1 MNAIQMK
8 TVIKFLPSHLS
19 TIRAAIAT
27 AAMLFCSLSLHAESL
42 EVKIIY
48 LEQQRE
54 RPPVLSNLV
63 VHPQDEGEQ
72 GALLGIADNNTTGK
86 FLKHNY
92 AIEKFI
98 VPIDEDIIAVAST
111 ALTGANLVVANV
123 ATEQLLQIVDLPE
136 AQDDLFF
143 NAGSTATALRHN
155 NCRQNML
162 HTLPSRAMLT
172 DALMQ
177 FFSKRKWDS
186 LYLLQG
192 NRDVDA
198 LYADSIRASAKKYRL
213 SIDHE
218 KQWID
223 DADMR
228 RNASAEIPKFTQ
240 ARKYDVIVVADED
253 DDFGQYVLYNAW
265 LPRPVAGTAGLESVA
280 WDRVVEQW
288 GAAQLQ
294 SRFQELTQRSMTSI
308 DYAAWAAVR
317 SIGEAV
323 TRSKVTETDAIREY
337 LLSDKFALAGFKGA
351 KMTYRTWN
359 GQLRQPIPLVHP
371 QSVVA
376 LAPIEGFLHHKTELD
391 TLGLDQPESECEAMN

>member
-1 MNAIQMK
+1 MLRLIP
-8 TVIKFLPSHLS
+8 IL
-19 TIRAAIAT
+19 T
-27 AAMLFCSLSLHAESL
+27 AAACAITADTKLHANEL
-42 EVKIIY
+42 DINIVY

-63 VHPQDEGEQ
+63 VHPEDEGEQ
-72 GALLGIADNNTTGK
+72 GAILGTADNNTTGK
-86 FLKHNY
+86 FLKDTY
-92 AIEKFI
+92 TLETII
-98 VPIDEDIIAVAST
+98 VPPEEDVVAAAQA
-111 ALTGANLVVANV
+111 ALEGTKLVVLNMPSDK
-123 ATEQLLQIVDLPE
+123 LLQIADLP
-136 AQDDLFF
+136 AAADDLLF
-143 NAGSTATALRHN
+143 NAGSANVSLRSAG
-155 NCRQNML
+155 CRANVL

-177 FFSKRKWDS
+177 FFKKRKWDS
-186 LYLLQG
+186 IYLLEG
-192 NRDVDA
+192 NRDVDK
-198 LYADSIRASAKKYRL
+198 LYAASVRTSANKFRVSIAA
-213 SIDHE
+213 E

-228 RNASAEIPKFTQ
+228 RNASAEIPLFTQ
-240 ARKYDVIVVADED
+240 ARKYDAVVVADED
-253 DDFGQYVLYNAW
+253 DDFGQYVQYNTW
-265 LPRPVAGTAGLESVA
+265 LPRPVAGTAGLEPVA

-294 SRFQELTQRSMTSI
+294 SRFEEQTERSMTSL

-323 TRSKVTETDAIREY
+323 TRTQNTDPATIGEY

-351 KMTYRTWN
+351 KMTYRKWN

-376 LAPIEGFLHHKTELD
+376 LAPIEGFLHHTSELD
-391 TLGLDQPESECEAMN
+391 TLGLDQPESACEEMN

>member
-1 MNAIQMK
+1 MLRLIP
-8 TVIKFLPSHLS
+8 IL
-19 TIRAAIAT
+19 T
-27 AAMLFCSLSLHAESL
+27 AAACAITAGSKLHANEL
-42 EVKIIY
+42 DINIVY

-63 VHPQDEGEQ
+63 VHPEDEGEQ
-72 GALLGIADNNTTGK
+72 GAILGTADNNTTGK
-86 FLKHNY
+86 FLKHTY
-92 AIEKFI
+92 TLETII
-98 VPIDEDIIAVAST
+98 VPPEEDVVAAAQA
-111 ALTGANLVVANV
+111 ALEGTKLVVLNMPSDK
-123 ATEQLLQIVDLPE
+123 LLQIANLP
-136 AQDDLFF
+136 AAADDLLF
-143 NAGSTATALRHN
+143 NAGSANVSLRSGD
-155 NCRQNML
+155 CRANVL

-177 FFSKRKWDS
+177 FFKKRKWDS
-186 LYLLQG
+186 IYLLEG
-192 NRDVDA
+192 NRDVDK
-198 LYADSIRASAKKYRL
+198 LYAASVRTSANKFRVSIAA
-213 SIDHE
+213 E

-228 RNASAEIPKFTQ
+228 RNASAEIPLFTQ
-240 ARKYDVIVVADED
+240 ARKYDAVVVADED
-253 DDFGQYVLYNAW
+253 DDFGQYVQYNTW
-265 LPRPVAGTAGLESVA
+265 LPRPVAGTAGLEPVA

-294 SRFQELTQRSMTSI
+294 SRFEEQTERSMTSL

-323 TRSKVTETDAIREY
+323 TRTQNTDPATIGEY

-351 KMTYRTWN
+351 KMTYRKWN

-376 LAPIEGFLHHKTELD
+376 LAPIEGFLHHTSELD
-391 TLGLDQPESECEAMN
+391 TLGLDQPESACEEMN

>member
-1 MNAIQMK
+1 MLRLIP
-8 TVIKFLPSHLS
+8 IL
-19 TIRAAIAT
+19 T
-27 AAMLFCSLSLHAESL
+27 AAACAITAGSKLHANEL
-42 EVKIIY
+42 DINIVY

-63 VHPQDEGEQ
+63 VHPEDEGEQ
-72 GALLGIADNNTTGK
+72 GAILGTADNNTTGK
-86 FLKHNY
+86 FLKDTY
-92 AIEKFI
+92 TLETII
-98 VPIDEDIIAVAST
+98 VPPEEDVVAAAQAVLEGT
-111 ALTGANLVVANV
+111 KLVVLNMPSDK
-123 ATEQLLQIVDLPE
+123 LLQIADLP
-136 AQDDLFF
+136 AAADDLLF
-143 NAGSTATALRHN
+143 NAGSANVSLRSGD
-155 NCRQNML
+155 CRANML

-177 FFSKRKWDS
+177 FFKKRKWDS
-186 LYLLQG
+186 IYLLEG
-192 NRDVDA
+192 NRDVDK
-198 LYADSIRASAKKYRL
+198 LYAASVRTSANKFRVSIAA
-213 SIDHE
+213 E

-228 RNASAEIPKFTQ
+228 RNASAEIPLFTQ
-240 ARKYDVIVVADED
+240 ARKYDAVVVADED
-253 DDFGQYVLYNAW
+253 DDFGQYVQYNTW
-265 LPRPVAGTAGLESVA
+265 LPRPVAGTAGLEPVA

-294 SRFQELTQRSMTSI
+294 SRFEEQTERSMTSL

-323 TRSKVTETDAIREY
+323 TRAQNTEPATIGEY

-351 KMTYRTWN
+351 KMTYRKWN

-376 LAPIEGFLHHKTELD
+376 LAPIEGFLHHTSELD
-391 TLGLDQPESECEAMN
+391 TLGLDQPESACEEMN

>member
-1 MNAIQMK
+1 MLRLIP
-8 TVIKFLPSHLS
+8 IL
-19 TIRAAIAT
+19 T
-27 AAMLFCSLSLHAESL
+27 AAACAITAGTKLHANEL
-42 EVKIIY
+42 DINIVY

-63 VHPQDEGEQ
+63 VHPEDEGEQ
-72 GALLGIADNNTTGK
+72 GAILGTADNNTTGK
-86 FLKHNY
+86 FLKDTY
-92 AIEKFI
+92 TLETII
-98 VPIDEDIIAVAST
+98 VPPEEDVVAAAQAVLEGSK
-111 ALTGANLVVANV
+111 LVVLNMPSDK
-123 ATEQLLQIVDLPE
+123 LLQIADLP
-136 AQDDLFF
+136 AAADDLLF
-143 NAGSTATALRHN
+143 NAGSANVSLRSVG
-155 NCRQNML
+155 CRANLL

-177 FFSKRKWDS
+177 FFKKRKWDS
-186 LYLLQG
+186 IYLLEG
-192 NRDVDA
+192 NRDVDK
-198 LYADSIRASAKKYRL
+198 LYAASVRTSANKFRVSIAA
-213 SIDHE
+213 E

-228 RNASAEIPKFTQ
+228 RNASAEIPLFTQ
-240 ARKYDVIVVADED
+240 ARKYDAVVVADED
-253 DDFGQYVLYNAW
+253 DDFGQYVQYNTW
-265 LPRPVAGTAGLESVA
+265 LPRPVAGTAGLEPVA

-294 SRFQELTQRSMTSI
+294 SRFEEQTERSMTSL

-323 TRSKVTETDAIREY
+323 TRTQNTDPATIGEY

-351 KMTYRTWN
+351 KMTYRKWN

-376 LAPIEGFLHHKTELD
+376 LAPIEGFLHHTSELD
-391 TLGLDQPESECEAMN
+391 TLGLDQPESACEEMN

>member
-1 MNAIQMK
+1 MLRLIP
-8 TVIKFLPSHLS
+8 IL
-19 TIRAAIAT
+19 T
-27 AAMLFCSLSLHAESL
+27 AAACAITAGSKLHANEL
-42 EVKIIY
+42 DINIVY

-63 VHPQDEGEQ
+63 VHPEDEGEQ
-72 GALLGIADNNTTGK
+72 GAILGTADNNTTGK
-86 FLKHNY
+86 FLKDTY
-92 AIEKFI
+92 TLETII
-98 VPIDEDIIAVAST
+98 VPPEEDVVAAAQAVLEGT
-111 ALTGANLVVANV
+111 KLVVLNMPSDK
-123 ATEQLLQIVDLPE
+123 LLQIANLP
-136 AQDDLFF
+136 AAADDLLF
-143 NAGSTATALRHN
+143 NAGSANVSLRSGD
-155 NCRQNML
+155 CRANVL

-177 FFSKRKWDS
+177 FFKKRKWDS
-186 LYLLQG
+186 IYLLEG
-192 NRDVDA
+192 NRDVDK
-198 LYADSIRASAKKYRL
+198 LYAASVRTSANKFRVSIAA
-213 SIDHE
+213 E

-228 RNASAEIPKFTQ
+228 RNASAEIPLFTQ
-240 ARKYDVIVVADED
+240 ARKYDAVVVADED
-253 DDFGQYVLYNAW
+253 DDFGQYVQYNTW
-265 LPRPVAGTAGLESVA
+265 LPRPVAGTAGLEPVA

-294 SRFQELTQRSMTSI
+294 SRFEEQTERSMTSL

-323 TRSKVTETDAIREY
+323 TRTQNTDPATIGEY

-351 KMTYRTWN
+351 KMTYRKWN

-376 LAPIEGFLHHKTELD
+376 LAPIEGFLHHTSELD
-391 TLGLDQPESECEAMN
+391 TLGLDQPESACEEMN

>member
-1 MNAIQMK
+1 MLRLIP
-8 TVIKFLPSHLS
+8 IL
-19 TIRAAIAT
+19 T
-27 AAMLFCSLSLHAESL
+27 AAACAITAGSKLHANEL
-42 EVKIIY
+42 DINIVY

-63 VHPQDEGEQ
+63 VHPEDEGEQ
-72 GALLGIADNNTTGK
+72 GAILGTADNNTTGK
-86 FLKHNY
+86 FLKDTY
-92 AIEKFI
+92 TLETII
-98 VPIDEDIIAVAST
+98 VPPEEDVVAAAQA
-111 ALTGANLVVANV
+111 ALEGTKLVVLNMPSDK
-123 ATEQLLQIVDLPE
+123 LLQIANLP
-136 AQDDLFF
+136 AAADDLLF
-143 NAGSTATALRHN
+143 NAGSANVSLRSGD
-155 NCRQNML
+155 CRANVL

-177 FFSKRKWDS
+177 FFKKRKWDS
-186 LYLLQG
+186 IYLLEG
-192 NRDVDA
+192 NRDVDK
-198 LYADSIRASAKKYRL
+198 LYAASVRTSANKFRVSIAA
-213 SIDHE
+213 E

-228 RNASAEIPKFTQ
+228 RNASAEIPLFTQ
-240 ARKYDVIVVADED
+240 ARKYDAVVVADED
-253 DDFGQYVLYNAW
+253 DDFGQYVQYNTW
-265 LPRPVAGTAGLESVA
+265 LPRPVAGTAGLEPVA

-294 SRFQELTQRSMTSI
+294 SRFEEQTERSMTSL

-323 TRSKVTETDAIREY
+323 TRTQNTDPATIGEY

-351 KMTYRTWN
+351 KMTYRKWN

-376 LAPIEGFLHHKTELD
+376 LAPIEGFLHHTSELD
-391 TLGLDQPESECEAMN
+391 TLGLDQPESACEEMN

>member
-1 MNAIQMK
+1 MLRLIP
-8 TVIKFLPSHLS
+8 IL
-19 TIRAAIAT
+19 T
-27 AAMLFCSLSLHAESL
+27 AAACAITAGSKLHANEL
-42 EVKIIY
+42 DINIVY

-63 VHPQDEGEQ
+63 VHPEDEGEQ
-72 GALLGIADNNTTGK
+72 GAILGTADNNTTGK
-86 FLKHNY
+86 FLKDTY
-92 AIEKFI
+92 TLETII
-98 VPIDEDIIAVAST
+98 VPPEEDVVAAAQA
-111 ALTGANLVVANV
+111 ALEGTKLVVLNMPSDK
-123 ATEQLLQIVDLPE
+123 LLQIANLP
-136 AQDDLFF
+136 AAADDLLF
-143 NAGSTATALRHN
+143 NAGSANVSLRSGD
-155 NCRQNML
+155 CRANVL

-177 FFSKRKWDS
+177 FFKKRKWDS
-186 LYLLQG
+186 IYLLEG
-192 NRDVDA
+192 NRDVDK
-198 LYADSIRASAKKYRL
+198 LYAASVRTSANKFRVSIAA
-213 SIDHE
+213 E

-228 RNASAEIPKFTQ
+228 RNASAEIPVFTQ
-240 ARKYDVIVVADED
+240 ARKYDAVVVADED
-253 DDFGQYVLYNAW
+253 DDFGQYVQYNTW
-265 LPRPVAGTAGLESVA
+265 LPRPVAGTAGLEPVA

-294 SRFQELTQRSMTSI
+294 SRFEEQTERSMTSL

-323 TRSKVTETDAIREY
+323 TRTQNTDPATIGEY

-351 KMTYRTWN
+351 KMTYRKWN

-376 LAPIEGFLHHKTELD
+376 LAPIEGFLHHTSELD
-391 TLGLDQPESECEAMN
+391 TLGLDQPESACEEMN

>member
-1 MNAIQMK
+1 VTKQLRITAI
-8 TVIKFLPSHLS
+8 L
-19 TIRAAIAT
+19 IAT
-27 AAMLFCSLSLHAESL
+27 ASAMTASTKLHADVL
-42 EVKIIY
+42 DINVIY

-63 VHPQDEGEQ
+63 IHPLDEGEQ
-72 GALLGIADNNTTGK
+72 GALLGVADNNTTGK

-92 AIEKFI
+92 TLETII
-98 VPIDEDIIAVAST
+98 VPPEENVVT
-111 ALTGANLVVANV
+111 AAQAALEGANLVVLNMPSDK
-123 ATEQLLQIVDLPE
+123 LLEITDLPN
-136 AQDDLFF
+136 ASDDLLF
-143 NAGSTATALRHN
+143 NAGSTDITLRSDS
-155 NCRQNML
+155 CRSNLL

-177 FFSKRKWDS
+177 FFTKRKWDS
-186 LYLLQG
+186 IYLLEG
-192 NRDVDA
+192 NRDVDK
-198 LYADSIRASAKKYRL
+198 LYAASVRRSANKFRISIAA
-213 SIDHE
+213 E

-228 RNASAEIPKFTQ
+228 RNAAEEIPIFTQ
-240 ARKYDVIVVADED
+240 ARKYDAVVVADED
-253 DDFGQYVLYNAW
+253 DDFGQYVQYNTW
-265 LPRPVAGTAGLESVA
+265 LPRPVAGTTGLEPVT

-294 SRFQELTQRSMTSI
+294 SRFEEQSARSMTNL

-323 TRSKVTETDAIREY
+323 TRTKSTDPAAIGEY

-376 LAPIEGFLHHKTELD
+376 LAPIEGFLHHTSELD
-391 TLGLDQPESECEAMN
+391 TLGLDQPESTCEEMN

>member
-1 MNAIQMK
+1 M
-8 TVIKFLPSHLS
+8 IKSLRCIPVLTAVVCAMTAS
-19 TIRAAIAT
+19 TN
-27 AAMLFCSLSLHAESL
+27 LHADTL
-42 EVKIIY
+42 DINVIY

-63 VHPQDEGEQ
+63 VHPEDEGEQ
-72 GALLGIADNNTTGK
+72 GALLGIDDNNTTGK
-86 FLKHNY
+86 FLKQTY
-92 AIEKFI
+92 SLETII
-98 VPIDEDIIAVAST
+98 VPPEDDVVAA
-111 ALTGANLVVANV
+111 ALAALQGTNLVVLNMPSDK
-123 ATEQLLQIVDLPE
+123 LLLIADLPE
-136 AQDDLFF
+136 ASDDLLF
-143 NAGSTATALRHN
+143 NAGSANVKLRSG
-155 NCRQNML
+155 NCRANVL

-177 FFSKRKWDS
+177 FFNKRKWDS
-186 LYLLQG
+186 IYLLEG
-192 NRDVDA
+192 NRDVDK
-198 LYADSIRASAKKYRL
+198 LYAASVRTSANKFRISIAA
-213 SIDHE
+213 E

-228 RNASAEIPKFTQ
+228 RNASAEIPVFTQ
-240 ARKYDVIVVADED
+240 ARKYDAVVVADED
-253 DDFGQYVLYNAW
+253 DDFGQYVQYNTW
-265 LPRPVAGTAGLESVA
+265 LPRPVAGTAGLEPVA

-294 SRFQELTQRSMTSI
+294 SRFEEQTDRSMTSL

-323 TRSKVTETDAIREY
+323 TRTKNTDPAAIAEY

-351 KMTYRTWN
+351 KMTYRKWN

-376 LAPIEGFLHHKTELD
+376 LAPIEGFLHHTSELD
-391 TLGLDQPESECEAMN
+391 TLGLDHPESTCEEMN

>member
-1 MNAIQMK
+1 MK
-8 TVIKFLPSHLS
+8 PVIKFSQWLS
-19 TIRAAIAT
+19 TVTI
-27 AAMLFCSLSLHAESL
+27 LLCSLALDAQSLD
-42 EVKIIY
+42 VKVIY

-63 VHPQDEGEQ
+63 IHPEDEGEQ

-86 FLKHNY
+86 FLKQNY
-92 AIEKFI
+92 VLEKII
-98 VPIDEDIIAVAST
+98 VPIEEDVVAVAAE
-111 ALTGANLVVANV
+111 ALNGANLVVTNV
-123 ATEQLLQIVDLPE
+123 ATDKLLQIVDL
-136 AQDDLFF
+136 AVARDDLFF
-143 NAGSTATALRHN
+143 NAGSAATALRDSS
-155 NCRQNML
+155 CRSNML

-177 FFSKRKWDS
+177 FFNKRKWES

-192 NRDVDA
+192 NRNVDT
-198 LYADSIRASAKKYRL
+198 LFADSIRNSAKKYRI

-240 ARKYDVIVVADED
+240 ARKYDVVVVADED

-265 LPRPVAGTAGLESVA
+265 LPRPVAGTAGLEPVA
-280 WDRVVEQW
+280 WHRVVEQW

-294 SRFQELTQRSMTSI
+294 SRFEELAQRPMTSI
-308 DYAAWAAVR
+308 DYATWAAVR
-317 SIGEAV
+317 SIGESV
-323 TRSKVTETDAIREY
+323 TRIKSTEADAIRDY
-337 LLSDKFALAGFKGA
+337 LLSEKFTLAGFKGA
-351 KMTYRTWN
+351 KMTFRTWN
-359 GQLRQPIPLVHP
+359 GQLRQPIPLIHP

-391 TLGLDQPESECEAMN
+391 TLGLDQPESACEEMN